1 MKKIAAFIAVVI
13 VAVLGFASTRPD
25 TFRVERSMLIKAPPD
40 KVFALINDFHQ
51 WEAWSPWAKRDPAMK
66 ATYSGAAFGN
76 GATYEWSGNREVGA
90 GRMEILD
97 AAAPTKVSIKLD
109 FMQPIEGHNTAEF
122 TLAPHDDSTTVTW
135 AMFGPSPFIAKVMG
149 LFCSMDSIVGKDF
162 EQGLSNLKGMA
173 EK

>member
-1 MKKIAAFIAVVI
+1 MKKIAALIAVVI
-13 VAVLGFASTRPD
+13 VAVLGFASTKPD
-25 TFRVERSMLIKAPPD
+25 TFRIERSLTIKAPPD

-66 ATYSGAAFGN
+66 ATYSGAATGN
-76 GATYEWSGNREVGA
+76 GAAYEWSGNREVGA

-149 LFCSMDSIVGKDF
+149 LFFSMDSMVGKDF

>member
-1 MKKIAAFIAVVI
+1 MKKIAALIAVVI
-13 VAVLGFASTRPD
+13 VAVLGFASTKPD

-66 ATYSGAAFGN
+66 ASYSGAAAGN
-76 GATYEWSGNREVGA
+76 GAAYEWSGNREVGA

-149 LFCSMDSIVGKDF
+149 LFFSMDSMVGKDF